1 MKFGKYIFMC
11 VVLS

>member
-11 VVLS
+11 VVVS